1 MIRYETRKDLTMDC
15 YYVGDNPSFSLRD
28 WAETVGADSSAT
40 WALESYLDRHV
51 SLSNRRVQRVTTL

>member
-15 YYVGDNPSFSLRD
+15 YYLGDNPSFSLRD